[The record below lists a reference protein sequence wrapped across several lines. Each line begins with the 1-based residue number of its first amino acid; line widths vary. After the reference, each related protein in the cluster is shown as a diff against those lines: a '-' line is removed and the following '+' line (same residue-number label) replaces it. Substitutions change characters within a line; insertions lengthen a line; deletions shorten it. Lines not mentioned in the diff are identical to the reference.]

1 MVVPDDLERAGA
13 AHEAGQVLDAM
24 LTTFC
29 PMPVLRASRLET
41 GDWQHGRK
49 VHFTYSAPGLEAILV
64 FRVEAARQP
73 HVLAFAEN
81 GDAFG
86 KFQFPV
92 WDTARTGPEQKH
104 IPLSP
109 AEHHRVRFRLP
120 LRFNPLGRP
129 GGPHPSVCG
138 ASAVVLVIITAR
150 RSGSPV
156 ATAIAALGRCVQFF
170 RITAA
175 SVVGCTRPS
184 APRSSSG
191 TVLGPRMPAR
201 PLAILPAAAEIDA
214 DEDGEGDEEYAGVGL
229 VEE

>member
-1 MVVPDDLERAGA
+1 
-13 AHEAGQVLDAM
+13 
-24 LTTFC
+24 
-29 PMPVLRASRLET
+29 
-41 GDWQHGRK
+41 
-49 VHFTYSAPGLEAILV
+49 
-64 FRVEAARQP
+64 
-73 HVLAFAEN
+73 
-81 GDAFG
+81 
-86 KFQFPV
+86 
-92 WDTARTGPEQKH
+92 
-104 IPLSP
+104 
-109 AEHHRVRFRLP
+109 VRFRLP

-214 DEDGEGDEEYAGVGL
+214 RPLGQAAENGQHQATMGRRGVGPASPMDRKASTL
-229 VEE
+229 VGQLPPCLPLADASPGTRRGRCLGRRYDRRRYRRGNRGGSLLDQTASTCLASAVRKESLAIELIEFATIPLGGAG

>member
-92 WDTARTGPEQKH
+92 WDTARTGPFPGGTSPCA
-104 IPLSP
+104 IPPPPPFQPTRAAWRAPSISLR
-109 AEHHRVRFRLP
+109 RVR
-120 LRFNPLGRP
+120 GRP
-129 GGPHPSVCG
+129 GDHHREEVRLTG
-138 ASAVVLVIITAR
+138 
-150 RSGSPV
+150 